1 MMDRTALIDR
11 KTSETEVWVKLKLD
25 GAGRYDV
32 HTEIPFL
39 DHMLAQLAKHG
50 LFDLSIKAKGDLQ
63 VDLHHTVEDVG
74 IALGEAFLQALGDRR
89 GIRRFAW
96 AFVPLDEA
104 LARVVI
110 DICGRPFLVYEAPQL
125 NGRIGNFDVSLVKEF
140 MRALAVNMRIGLHV
154 SIVYG
159 ENLHHCVESIFKALA
174 RALDQATAL
183 DPRIVEV
190 PSTKGSL

>member
-1 MMDRTALIDR
+1 MDRAAFIHR
-11 KTSETEVWVKLKLD
+11 KTSETEVGIKLTLD
-25 GAGRYDV
+25 GTGQYDV
-32 HTEIPFL
+32 QTEIPFL

-50 LFDLSIKAKGDLQ
+50 LFDLSITAKGDLQ

-110 DICGRPFLVYEAPQL
+110 DISGRPFLVYEAPQL
-125 NGRIGNFDVSLVKEF
+125 KGRIGNFDVSLVKEF
-140 MRALAVNMRIGLHV
+140 MRALAVNMKIGLHI

-174 RALDQATAL
+174 RSLDQATAL

>member
-1 MMDRTALIDR
+1 MDRIALIDR

-25 GAGRYDV
+25 GTGQYDV
-32 HTEIPFL
+32 QTEIPFL

-50 LFDLSIKAKGDLQ
+50 LFDLSIQAKGDLQ

-110 DICGRPFLVYEAPQL
+110 DISGRPFLVYEAPQL
-125 NGRIGNFDVSLVKEF
+125 KGRIGNFDVSLVKEF
-140 MRALAVNMRIGLHV
+140 MRALAVNMKIGLHI

-174 RALDQATAL
+174 RSLDEATAL
-183 DPRIVEV
+183 DPRIAEV
-190 PSTKGSL
+190 PSTKGRL

>member
-1 MMDRTALIDR
+1 MSRMATVRR
-11 KTSETEVWVKLKLD
+11 KTSETDVAVELTLD
-25 GAGRYDV
+25 GVGRHEV
-32 HTEIPFL
+32 QTEIPFL

-50 LFDLSIKAKGDLQ
+50 LFDLVVKARGDLQ

-74 IALGEAFLQALGDRR
+74 IAIGEAFAQAMGDKR
-89 GIRRFAW
+89 GIRRFAS

-110 DICGRPFLVYEAPQL
+110 DISGRPYLAYEAPHL
-125 NGRIGNFDVSLVKEF
+125 KGRIGSFDVSLVKEF
-140 MRALAVNMRIGLHV
+140 MRALAVNMKITLHI

-159 ENLHHCVESIFKALA
+159 ENLHHCVEAIFKALA
-174 RALDQATAL
+174 RSLDQATAL
-183 DPRIVEV
+183 DPRIAEV

>member
-1 MMDRTALIDR
+1 MDRIALIDR

-25 GAGRYDV
+25 GTGQYDV
-32 HTEIPFL
+32 QTEIPFL

-50 LFDLSIKAKGDLQ
+50 LFDLSIQAKGDLQ

-110 DICGRPFLVYEAPQL
+110 DISGRPFLVYEAPQL
-125 NGRIGNFDVSLVKEF
+125 KGRIGNFDVSLVKEF
-140 MRALAVNMRIGLHV
+140 MRALAVNMKIGLHI

-174 RALDQATAL
+174 RSLDEATAL
-183 DPRIVEV
+183 DPRIAEV

>member
-1 MMDRTALIDR
+1 MGRMAVVRR
-11 KTSETEVWVKLKLD
+11 KTSETDVAVELTLD
-25 GAGRYDV
+25 GVGRHEV
-32 HTEIPFL
+32 QTEIPFL

-50 LFDLSIKAKGDLQ
+50 LFDLIVKATGDLQ

-74 IALGEAFLQALGDRR
+74 IAIGEAFAQAMGDKR
-89 GIRRFAW
+89 GIRRFAS

-110 DICGRPFLVYEAPQL
+110 DISGRPYLAYEAPQL
-125 NGRIGNFDVSLVKEF
+125 KGRIGSFDVSLVKEF
-140 MRALAVNMRIGLHV
+140 MRALAVNMKITLHI

-159 ENLHHCVESIFKALA
+159 ENLHHCVEAIFKALA
-174 RALDQATAL
+174 RSLDQATAL
-183 DPRIVEV
+183 DPRMAEV

>member
-1 MMDRTALIDR
+1 MDRIAVIDR

-25 GAGRYDV
+25 GTGQYDV
-32 HTEIPFL
+32 QTEIPFL

-63 VDLHHTVEDVG
+63 IDLHHTVEDVG

-110 DICGRPFLVYEAPQL
+110 DISGRPFLVYEAPQL
-125 NGRIGNFDVSLVKEF
+125 TGRIGNFDVSLVKEF
-140 MRALAVNMRIGLHV
+140 MRALAVNMKIGLHI

-174 RALDQATAL
+174 RSLDEATAL
-183 DPRIVEV
+183 DPRIAEV

>member
-1 MMDRTALIDR
+1 MSRMAVVRR
-11 KTSETEVWVKLKLD
+11 KTSETDVAVELTLEGVGRHEVQ
-25 GAGRYDV
+25 
-32 HTEIPFL
+32 TEIPFL

-50 LFDLSIKAKGDLQ
+50 LFDLIVKATGDLQ

-74 IALGEAFLQALGDRR
+74 IAIGEAFAQAMGDKR
-89 GIRRFAW
+89 GIRRFAS

-110 DICGRPFLVYEAPQL
+110 DISGRPYLAYEAPL
-125 NGRIGNFDVSLVKEF
+125 LKGRIGSFDVSLVKEF
-140 MRALAVNMRIGLHV
+140 MRALAVNMKITLHI

-159 ENLHHCVESIFKALA
+159 ENLHHCVEAIFKALA
-174 RALDQATAL
+174 RSLDQATAL
-183 DPRIVEV
+183 DPRRAEV